1 MVNLFTKTPRMTGHS
16 LFFSYQVFLS
26 LLMVSFLLGAL
37 PNSAFSAGYDWQAQ
51 QRQQQM
57 MQQQMMRQQQMQ
69 QQQQMM
75 RQQQMQQQQRQMQ
88 QQQQMRQQQQAQQRQ
103 MQQQQMTRQQQTRQ
117 QRQQQIP
124 RIQSGNMA
132 NRVESNPTSRQ
143 NQYMRVPNTP
153 KIVSRTSRLSEKFNQ
168 ESYKSQMRAR
178 LDAIKR
184 AKRKNGSSGGGGNG
198 GDKWDR
204 GNLSKQFNS
213 VNSRKRWEG
222 GGLSKKFNSASGA
235 DQSDSDNTT
244 PPKLELNYPG
254 PKF

>member
-1 MVNLFTKTPRMTGHS
+1 MVNLFTKTPRITGHS

-26 LLMVSFLLGAL
+26 LLMVSFLLGTL

-57 MQQQMMRQQQMQ
+57 MQQQQM
-69 QQQQMM
+69 QQQMM
-75 RQQQMQQQQRQMQ
+75 RQQQMQQ
-88 QQQQMRQQQQAQQRQ
+88 QQRQ

-132 NRVESNPTSRQ
+132 NRVESNPASRQ

-184 AKRKNGSSGGGGNG
+184 AKRKNGSLGGGSNG

-222 GGLSKKFNSASGA
+222 GGLSKKFNSASEA